1 MTTGGRS
8 LIVMRH
14 ATAAPYAA
22 EDQLRPLT
30 SGGELEASAAGAWLA
45 EQALVPDVVWVSST
59 LRSRRTWELARVA
72 AGLEVE
78 ADIEPSLYSAGPESV
93 IDLLQGLP
101 AQARTVL
108 LVGHNPTAAYL
119 THLLDDGHPDAE
131 AWAKV
136 SEGFPPAARAVLDVH
151 VAWSELSVATAHL
164 RLFQPG
170 TASR

>member
-22 EDQLRPLT
+22 EDQLRALT
-30 SGGELEASAAGAWLA
+30 GKGELEASAAGAWLA
-45 EQALVPDVVWVSST
+45 EYDLVPDVVWVSST
-59 LRSRRTWELARVA
+59 VRSQRTWDLARAA
-72 AGLEVE
+72 AGFDVE
-78 ADIEPSLYSAGPESV
+78 AQVEPSLYSAGPESV
-93 IDLLQGLP
+93 IDLLHTLP
-101 AQARTVL
+101 ARARTVL

-136 SEGFPPAARAVLDVH
+136 SEGFPPAARAVLDVE
-151 VAWSELSVATAHL
+151 VEWADLSVATAHL
-164 RLFQPG
+164 RLFQTG
-170 TASR
+170 TDSL